1 MNQLS
6 IDATMNSAMSSTP
19 ESPRHH
25 QAYSNTSMHEAGS
38 LPNNLNIGSVDSI
51 INYNN
56 TILSVE
62 CPLPPTLLRAL
73 GDRSYDKR
81 KNAALEIESI
91 AKSLQESNNVVLI
104 HSVISVLSKDF
115 STSMNAQL
123 RKGGLIGLAATAI
136 GLMQHTSQVRLTRWT
151 H

>member
-1 MNQLS
+1 MNPLS
-6 IDATMNSAMSSTP
+6 SNATMSSTMSSIP
-19 ESPRHH
+19 ASPHHHPYSSTSIYESSSHP
-25 QAYSNTSMHEAGS
+25 NTFNMSSA
-38 LPNNLNIGSVDSI
+38 DSI

-136 GLMQHTSQVRLTRWT
+136 GLMQHTSQVSVRSLLF
-151 H
+151 